1 MKVHKVYLFFVSKGG
16 VLFFLTGTCEGKGK
30 GTGTVVTVLVAEP
43 CRLFMYEWSFND
55 DRTIKESI

>member
-1 MKVHKVYLFFVSKGG
+1 
-16 VLFFLTGTCEGKGK
+16 LFFLTGKGK
-30 GTGTVVTVLVAEP
+30 GTVVNVRVVEP